1 MPFSQIIPPSPP
13 TEKEDISFKTLL
25 DGYVHLSNSTWL
37 KWQLSTQ
44 FLFQNPQMC
53 VAIIVGPLEA
63 DLFLQSEG
71 VAIYNL

>member
-1 MPFSQIIPPSPP
+1 MPFSQMISPSSP
-13 TEKEDISFKTLL
+13 TEEKEDSSFKKLL

-37 KWQLSTQ
+37 KWQLPTQ
-44 FLFQNPQMC
+44 FLFKNPQIC

-71 VAIYNL
+71 VAI